1 MYRAMFSTVLRAETR
16 VEASVAKRTVR
27 RRCILCLLSVS
38 LIAAVSVN
46 AEPDPHAESVSSRQ
60 LSPQINYALHCLGC
74 HGAEGRGVPSAGV
87 PDFLNTVG
95 AFSITEPGRIYLLH
109 VPGVIGAG
117 LSNAELA
124 AVLNM
129 IMREWAGASMPKPY
143 HPFTADE
150 VKRLRQVA
158 VNDVVAYRR
167 QVVRALKNRGI
178 IVADYPWP

>member
-1 MYRAMFSTVLRAETR
+1 MCRVMFSTMFRAETR
-16 VEASVAKRTVR
+16 AEASVVKRTVIR
-27 RRCILCLLSVS
+27 RSILCLLFVGM
-38 LIAAVSVN
+38 ITAVSVN
-46 AEPDPHAESVSSRQ
+46 AEFGPHAESASSRQ

-74 HGAEGRGVPSAGV
+74 HGAEGRGVPSAGI

-95 AFSITEPGRIYLLH
+95 AFSIIEPGRIYLLH

-143 HPFTADE
+143 RPFTADE

-167 QVVRALKNRGI
+167 QVVRALQSRGI
-178 IVADYPWP
+178 TVADYPWP